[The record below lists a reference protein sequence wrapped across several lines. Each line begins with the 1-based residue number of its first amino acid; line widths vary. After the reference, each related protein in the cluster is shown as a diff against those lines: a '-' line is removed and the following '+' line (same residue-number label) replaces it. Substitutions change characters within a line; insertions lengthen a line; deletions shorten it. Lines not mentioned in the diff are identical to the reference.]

1 MASRGEERAWPLTR
15 AIRGGGRR
23 GKRRSGGGEEE
34 EEEGEK
40 SYIEISHTNMEVVLG
55 TFNR

>member
-1 MASRGEERAWPLTR
+1 MAVDESHK
-15 AIRGGGRR
+15 RR
-23 GKRRSGGGEEE
+23 GKKRKKKKRRRRKK